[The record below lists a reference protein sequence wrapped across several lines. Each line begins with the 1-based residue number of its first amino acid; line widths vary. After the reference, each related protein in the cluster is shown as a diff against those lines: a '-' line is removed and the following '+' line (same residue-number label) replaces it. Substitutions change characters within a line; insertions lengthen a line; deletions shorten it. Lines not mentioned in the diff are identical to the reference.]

1 MQDSVQLSTG
11 EEELYG
17 THGSTFIVMAL
28 LHFAMSA
35 TVDYEQHH
43 LASVPCQMLNIVL
56 IILINFI
63 IIVILVRRASVIRR

>member
-1 MQDSVQLSTG
+1 
-11 EEELYG
+11 
-17 THGSTFIVMAL
+17 MAL

-43 LASVPCQMLNIVL
+43 LASVPCQMLTIIL

-63 IIVILVRRASVIRR
+63 IIVILVRRASFIRRQPDVSCSRRRSHVMDI